1 MSYAR
6 THNERGFL
14 SRLLHDARGN
24 TIAIFTAAMIP
35 LLGLI
40 GGGVDMSRLYLTKT
54 RVQQACDAGALA
66 GRKAMGVNQWST
78 GTGSPEETAL
88 KMFGG
93 NFKQGDYGTGALTIG
108 YNPASDG
115 SVQGTATV
123 VVPMAVMKVFGI
135 QSKTLSVN
143 CTAKMAIPNTD
154 VMFVLDVTGSM
165 SCPPGTTTSGCSIT
179 STSKISGIKKA
190 VKCFYEALE
199 KVDTPEPCTPINNG
213 TTYSSTGDPTAT
225 SYSGTAQ
232 IRIGFV
238 PYSVNVNVGK
248 LLPHDYLAD
257 TWQYQ
262 SRKPNDPGSVI
273 WVYTAGTESATNWGD
288 WSSAPSNLTDATT
301 YSNWANLNGN
311 GTTKINGQSYNTSPN
326 SNSNSCPGLNTNGTI
341 LTYVDAAS
349 VQAETASASAPTRP
363 ATTQTLQHIQNDNHT
378 VTAYKYTWTSNSC
391 KLQSATRTYTLSKS
405 GTSTRSI
412 IWSQITT
419 YASWTYSQ
427 RSINVSALKA
437 DGSNW
442 NSSLIVSDLG
452 ASGTFY
458 PEGSTTL
465 STYLMATPTT
475 ISWDGC
481 IEERH
486 TQPISDTSPADDFAT
501 IPSGD
506 YDLDIDMVPSGASG
520 TKWGPLLYNAV
531 WARYTNSGNTTADT
545 TANVV
550 TSSDLSHNTNTY
562 YCPVEAKKLQEWKTS
577 DTFVNYVNSLA
588 PLGNT
593 YHDIGMIWGA
603 RFISPTGIFAAQN
616 NNITNIQRHIIFM
629 TDGDTN
635 TNTKDYG
642 AYGVQ
647 WWDRRQ
653 TTYEPTKTNLDDI
666 LNARLTAL
674 CTAIKNKNIT
684 LWVVSYGG
692 DVSAT
697 TEARLKACA
706 TSATTTFFSAA
717 DTATLISKFQGIA
730 DKIAQ
735 LRLTN

>member
-66 GRKAMGVNQWST
+66 GRKAMGVNQWTT
-78 GTGSPEETAL
+78 GTGSPEDTAL

-108 YNPASDG
+108 YSSPSDG
-115 SVQGTATV
+115 SVQGAATV

-135 QSKTLSVN
+135 RSKTLSVS

-165 SCPPGTTTSGCSIT
+165 SCPPGTTTGGCSIT
-179 STSKISGIKKA
+179 SSSKISGLKKA

-199 KVDTPEPCTPINNG
+199 KVNTIEACTYNSS
-213 TTYSSTGDPTAT
+213 TKTYSSTSDPTAS
-225 SYSGTAQ
+225 SYAGTTQ

-248 LLPHDYLAD
+248 LLPNDYLAD
-257 TWQYQ
+257 SWKYQ
-262 SRKPNDPGSVI
+262 SRQPAMYTPG
-273 WVYTAGTESATNWGD
+273 TATIADLVNETATYKK
-288 WSSAPSNLTDATT
+288 SSDCDTWAKETT
-301 YSNWANLNGN
+301 YQGFPADAPNSFT
-311 GTTKINGQSYNTSPN
+311 GTTYTHTWVSYNSSTNTCTRSVK
-326 SNSNSCPGLNTNGTI
+326 SSTATYTRDDTNGTYFYQWI
-341 LTYVDAAS
+341 YR
-349 VQAETASASAPTRP
+349 Q
-363 ATTQTLQHIQNDNHT
+363 QTF
-378 VTAYKYTWTSNSC
+378 
-391 KLQSATRTYTLSKS
+391 
-405 GTSTRSI
+405 
-412 IWSQITT
+412 
-419 YASWTYSQ
+419 
-427 RSINVSALKA
+427 NVSSLKA
-437 DGSNW
+437 GAGNW
-442 NSSLIVSDLG
+442 NSSVSLRVG
-452 ASGTFY
+452 SG
-458 PEGSTTL
+458 G
-465 STYLMATPTT
+465 TYTSVT
-475 ISWDGC
+475 WDGC
-481 IEERH
+481 IEERKTH
-486 TQPISDTSPADDFAT
+486 PISDTNPTDDFAT
-501 IPSGD
+501 IPSD
-506 YDLDIDMVPSGASG
+506 AYDLDIDMVPSSDTN

-531 WARYTNSGNTTADT
+531 WERGNTTDD
-545 TANVV
+545 VYS
-550 TSSDLSHNTNTY
+550 SSDLSRPNTY
-562 YCPVEAKKLQEWKTS
+562 YCPVAAKKLAEWKTANP
-577 DTFVNYVNSLA
+577 FVTYVDSLA

-603 RFISPTGIFAAQN
+603 RFISPSGIFATEN
-616 NNITNIQRHIIFM
+616 NNVTNIQRHLIFM

-635 TNTKDYG
+635 TNLDDYS
-642 AYGVQ
+642 AYGLN

-653 TTYEPTKTNLDDI
+653 TTYEPSKQNQDDI

-697 TEARLKACA
+697 TENRLKACA

-717 DTATLISKFQGIA
+717 DTPTLINSFKGIA